1 MNKRLISE
9 YREFIYKGEQTPF
22 TLGTIAVII
31 FCVTLLIAAT
41 FTKIDIS
48 HYWLIGTDAGLK
60 LGTKTYH
67 LVPQVPVVMLTA
79 ALLGARFGTLTMFLY
94 LMIGFFIWPVFAFGG
109 GLSYI
114 KSYFFGY
121 ILGFFVANIFAGRI
135 LSQKYSFKNMF
146 YASVIGV
153 LSIHLCGILYSFIL
167 GIFHSS
173 HYHPNFHLIFVQ
185 IVYDIIFSYIAIL
198 IAKPAKYILWIAM
211 KNEIRKL
218 KKRKESLQ

>member
-9 YREFIYKGEQTPF
+9 YQEFIYKGEAIPF
-22 TLGTIAVII
+22 SFGTLAVII
-31 FCVTLLIAAT
+31 FCVTVLIVAT
-41 FTKIDIS
+41 FTKVDIS
-48 HYWLIGTDAGLK
+48 HIWIVFDHGIK
-60 LGTKTYH
+60 LGSKTYH
-67 LVPQVPVVMLTA
+67 LVPQIPVVMLTA

-94 LMIGFFIWPVFAFGG
+94 LITGFFIWPVFAFGG

-167 GIFHSS
+167 GFFHSS
-173 HYHPNFHLIFVQ
+173 HYNPNFHLIFIQ
-185 IVYDIIFSYIAIL
+185 IIYDIVFSYIAIL
-198 IAKPAKYILWIAM
+198 IAKPLKYIFWIGM
-211 KNEIRKL
+211 KNETRKL
-218 KKRKESLQ
+218 KNKAKFKQN